1 MGSGRKNL
9 GKKVVKPEDVI
20 FDINQSTMMIMEKRR
35 QETVKMLGYEIKME
49 DSDEE
54 DPQILH

>member
-9 GKKVVKPEDVI
+9 GKKVIKPEDVI